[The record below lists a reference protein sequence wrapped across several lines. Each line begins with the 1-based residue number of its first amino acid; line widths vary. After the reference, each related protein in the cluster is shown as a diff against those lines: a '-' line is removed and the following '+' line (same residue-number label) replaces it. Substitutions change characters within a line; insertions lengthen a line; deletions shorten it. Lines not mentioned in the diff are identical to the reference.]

1 MSIAVMVVAPGLA
14 FALLGF
20 CHGEDPLG
28 LRFSRRVRSIPAGI
42 WIGNEASHHCNALD
56 ELGNA
61 LPEQKHEADEDER
74 FRRPLRQAARLHRL
88 FIDLKR
94 SDEKRNRCDDH
105 ESVIGN
111 KKNTWPKTS
120 MLSRHRFGSM
130 PLTMSM
136 RMCSLD
142 RRVHGEHKRNIA
154 PNRIHCSSSQALDEV
169 SNTFLIVALVAEM
182 ITTTRISQHKTL
194 PIRKLTASMA
204 RLSLSKPS
212 TYVSPWSRGRGLGEP
227 PVPPPGWTRRRR
239 RGIRTF
245 LDHRAKVNQ

>member
-1 MSIAVMVVAPGLA
+1 MKNGTDVTIMT
-14 FALLGF
+14 
-20 CHGEDPLG
+20 
-28 LRFSRRVRSIPAGI
+28 
-42 WIGNEASHHCNALD
+42 
-56 ELGNA
+56 
-61 LPEQKHEADEDER
+61 
-74 FRRPLRQAARLHRL
+74 
-88 FIDLKR
+88 
-94 SDEKRNRCDDH
+94 
-105 ESVIGN
+105 SVIGN

-194 PIRKLTASMA
+194 PIRDRKST
-204 RLSLSKPS
+204 RLNSSHVKIS
-212 TYVSPWSRGRGLGEP
+212 
-227 PVPPPGWTRRRR
+227 
-239 RGIRTF
+239 
-245 LDHRAKVNQ
+245 

>member
-1 MSIAVMVVAPGLA
+1 MKNGTDVTIMT
-14 FALLGF
+14 
-20 CHGEDPLG
+20 
-28 LRFSRRVRSIPAGI
+28 
-42 WIGNEASHHCNALD
+42 
-56 ELGNA
+56 
-61 LPEQKHEADEDER
+61 
-74 FRRPLRQAARLHRL
+74 
-88 FIDLKR
+88 
-94 SDEKRNRCDDH
+94 
-105 ESVIGN
+105 SVIGN

-182 ITTTRISQHKTL
+182 ITTTRISQDKTL

-212 TYVSPWSRGRGLGEP
+212 TYVPLDLVGGVAEP
-227 PVPPPGWTRRRR
+227 PVPPPAFGPD
-239 RGIRTF
+239 GAAARTSEPS
-245 LDHRAKVNQ
+245 